1 MNVAY
6 YQQRVSKIAML
17 KQIVP
22 SAAEMNQETFPN
34 KCFKTIYERSNK
46 QFLAT
51 VVELLAHSSLSA
63 ESQQKTNG

>member
-1 MNVAY
+1 MNIAY

-22 SAAEMNQETFPN
+22 GAAEMNQETFPN
-34 KCFKTIYERSNK
+34 KCFKAISERSNK
-46 QFLAT
+46 QLLAAF
-51 VVELLAHSSLSA
+51 VELIAHSSLSA